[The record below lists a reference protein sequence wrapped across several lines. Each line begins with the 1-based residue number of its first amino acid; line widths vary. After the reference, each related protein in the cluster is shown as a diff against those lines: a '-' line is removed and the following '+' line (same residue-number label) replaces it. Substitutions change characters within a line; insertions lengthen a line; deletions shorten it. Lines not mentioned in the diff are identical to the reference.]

1 MDIKK
6 IVDTYK
12 GSTEKL
18 RTFDNIVFEY
28 NIDPVELFKI
38 LIEHNCIDG
47 RLFRQG
53 RYKDEWF
60 QAKRETKENNKKE
73 AENSVITLNALKK
86 ENAKLRKENEKLKK
100 KSQKDANNSQE
111 NEIPES
117 YQKTID
123 AQQIEIKNLNETIE
137 NLIKASEEMNKEIAS
152 SERVNDS
159 LAESNDALMAKIRFL
174 EEQNDGA
181 LIEDLRTSI
190 SAKEDEIRELNSRI
204 QSLKVQSFNE
214 SADEM
219 VAQSKLR
226 TLEDKNAKLLERIR
240 GLEEENEELKCT
252 NCADDIKRQ
261 LAETTQNYNEAMI
274 INKKLEEQISF
285 LEEEKE
291 SDGVI
296 IVDQAKKTAALEKKL
311 NKIEQYVL
319 ELMIYD
325 QV

>member
-1 MDIKK
+1 MSKMSEKDI
-6 IVDTYK
+6 VSTFK
-12 GSTEKL
+12 GSTNKL
-18 RTFDNIVFEY
+18 KTFDEFVYKGE
-28 NIDPVELFKI
+28 DATEVFKI
-38 LIEHNCIDG
+38 LMAHNCIDG

-60 QAKRETKENNKKE
+60 QAKREAKGFNNQNSEE
-73 AENSVITLNALKK
+73 AVISLNELKK
-86 ENAKLRKENEKLKK
+86 ENAKLKK
-100 KSQKDANNSQE
+100 QLEKSQKDAKNSQE
-111 NEIPES
+111 SEIPES
-117 YQKTID
+117 YQKTIE
-123 AQQIEIKNLNETIE
+123 AQQEEIKNLNETVE

-159 LAESNDALMAKIRFL
+159 LAESNDALMAKIRLL

-219 VAQSKLR
+219 VAQSKLK

-261 LAETTQNYNEAMI
+261 LAETTQNYNESML

-291 SDGVI
+291 SDGII
-296 IVDQAKKTAALEKKL
+296 IVDQAKKNSILEKKL
-311 NKIEQYVL
+311 SKIEQYVL